1 MSSRRPRFYV
11 PPSGLTW
18 SRMLFTE
25 NPVLQRELLTNLR
38 ANRAFVLML
47 VYQMAL
53 ASVLLVAYP
62 SGQRVDLSTDSSAA
76 RQLVDFFFLG
86 QYVLASLMAPTFA
99 AGAISG
105 EKERKTYEML
115 LASPLTPWA
124 IVIGKMVAS
133 LTHLAVLIIASLPII
148 MLALPL
154 GGVSIYE
161 VLVAYLW
168 LMISIILFGSIGLA
182 CSCGFR
188 RTSSSLV
195 VSYLIILPLVI
206 VGAIFWRGLESSGS
220 VRLWIATFVLPPL
233 YLSISWLLCRW
244 TALRLL
250 YPPDVGSEGKDVIDL
265 EEESKNAIGMVIQRD
280 QFPDRLFAPPRRT
293 ALMRDDA
300 NPVYDK
306 EIHAELFSQGT
317 LMLRLVIQ
325 ISMILA
331 IPLMAAFLFIRTK
344 YCPWYISYV
353 LVFNILVAPVFSAGA
368 ITSERERQ
376 TLELL
381 LTTVL
386 QPWQI
391 LWGKL
396 LAGFRVSYV
405 LTMFLMWPMVLA
417 FVLNFQAYYSN
428 WLAVLAFF
436 GIVFVAAAFNS
447 VSALLCS
454 VLCQKSSVA
463 MLLSYSLLIVI
474 YFLPV
479 AAWYVVSSVSSIDSA
494 VAAMRILK
502 QVGVASPLMA
512 CFWVPLDA
520 NVLDVGSA
528 TPQLATGDW
537 RMVVAYFAV
546 TASAIAVMFA
556 VISAFLRN
564 RWGMTGR

>member
-1 MSSRRPRFYV
+1 MY
-11 PPSGLTW
+11 L
-18 SRMLFTE
+18 TE

-38 ANRAFVLML
+38 ASRAFVLML

-62 SGQRVDLSTDSSAA
+62 SGRVDLSTDSSAA

-86 QYVLASLMAPTFA
+86 QYILASLMAPTFA
-99 AGAISG
+99 SGAISG

-115 LASPLTPWA
+115 LASPLRPWA
-124 IVIGKMVAS
+124 IVIGKMIAS
-133 LTHLAVLIIASLPII
+133 LTHLVVLIFASLPII

-154 GGVSIYE
+154 GGVSVWE
-161 VLVAYLW
+161 VFAAYFW
-168 LMISIILFGSIGLA
+168 LTISIILFGSIGLA

-188 RTSSSLV
+188 RTASSLV
-195 VSYLIILPLVI
+195 VSYLVILPLVI
-206 VGAIFWRGLESSGS
+206 IGAIFWRGLETSGNL
-220 VRLWIATFVLPPL
+220 RLQIAFLILPPI
-233 YLSISWLLCRW
+233 YLSISALLCHW
-244 TALRLL
+244 TARRLL
-250 YPPDVGSEGKDVIDL
+250 HPPDVGSEGQDVIDL
-265 EEESKNAIGMVIQRD
+265 DEESKNAIGMVIQRD

-325 ISMILA
+325 ISMLLA
-331 IPLMAAFLFIRTK
+331 IPLMAAFLFIYPK
-344 YCPWYISYV
+344 YCAWYICYV

-368 ITSERERQ
+368 LTSERERQ

-381 LTTVL
+381 LATTL

-391 LWGKL
+391 LSGKMI
-396 LAGFRVSYV
+396 AGFRVSYV

-417 FVLNFQAYYSN
+417 FLLGITIYGSN
-428 WLAVLAFF
+428 WLAVVTFF
-436 GIVFVAAAFNS
+436 VIVFVAAVFNS

-454 VLCQKSSVA
+454 AICKKTSVA
-463 MLLSYSLLIVI
+463 MIMSYAILIVL

-479 AAWYVVSSVSSIDSA
+479 AALYIA
-494 VAAMRILK
+494 TNVAYSDDIVQRLNLFGA
-502 QVGVASPLMA
+502 ASPLMTS
-512 CFWVPLDA
+512 FQVPLDS
-520 NVLDVGSA
+520 NILQNDSGG
-528 TPQLATGDW
+528 TGDW
-537 RMVVAYFAV
+537 WLVLNYF
-546 TASAIAVMFA
+546 TFSLGTIGVMFA
-556 VISAFLRN
+556 VVSAFLRN

>member
-1 MSSRRPRFYV
+1 
-11 PPSGLTW
+11 
-18 SRMLFTE
+18 MLLTE

-38 ANRAFVLML
+38 ANRAFLLML
-47 VYQMAL
+47 FYQLAL
-53 ASVLLVAYP
+53 GFVLLVAYP
-62 SGQRVDLSTDSSAA
+62 SGRVDLSTDSSAA

-115 LASPLTPWA
+115 LASPLRPWA

-133 LTHLAVLIIASLPII
+133 LTHLAVLIMASLPII

-161 VLVAYLW
+161 VLAAYLW
-168 LMISIILFGSIGLA
+168 LLISIILFGSIGLA

-188 RTSSSLV
+188 RTASSLV

-206 VGAIFWRGLESSGS
+206 IGAIFWRGLESSGNL
-220 VRLWIATFVLPPL
+220 RLQLASFVLPPI
-233 YLSISWLLCRW
+233 YLSVSAILCGW
-244 TALRLL
+244 TARRLL
-250 YPPDVGSEGKDVIDL
+250 HPPDVGSEGQDVVDL
-265 EEESKNAIGMVIQRD
+265 EEESRNAIGMVIQRD

-293 ALMRDDA
+293 ALMKDEA

-325 ISMILA
+325 ISMLLA
-331 IPLMAAFLFIRTK
+331 IPLMAAFLFI
-344 YCPWYISYV
+344 YPQHCPWYICYV
-353 LVFNILVAPVFSAGA
+353 LIFNILVAPVFSAGA
-368 ITSERERQ
+368 LTSERERQ

-391 LWGKL
+391 MWGKL
-396 LAGFRVSYV
+396 IAGFRVSYV
-405 LTMFLMWPMVLA
+405 LTMFLMWPMLLA
-417 FVLNFQAYYSN
+417 FILAIGVYGPN
-428 WLAVLAFF
+428 WLGVLTFF
-436 GIVFVAAAFNS
+436 LIVFSASVFNS

-454 VLCQKSSVA
+454 AICKKTSVA
-463 MLLSYSLLIVI
+463 MLVSYAVLIVL

-479 AAWYVVSSVSSIDSA
+479 AAYYIATNIAAEDSVI
-494 VAAMRILK
+494 AALDQIGM
-502 QVGVASPLMA
+502 ASPLMT
-512 CFWVPLDA
+512 CFQVPLDTA
-520 NVLDVGSA
+520 AMALTDEGE
-528 TPQLATGDW
+528 ATGSW
-537 RMVVAYFAV
+537 PLVLGYFTFTLV
-546 TASAIAVMFA
+546 AIAAMFA
-556 VISAFLRN
+556 VIAAFLRN

>member
-1 MSSRRPRFYV
+1 
-11 PPSGLTW
+11 
-18 SRMLFTE
+18 MLLTE

-38 ANRAFVLML
+38 ANRAFVLLL
-47 VYQMAL
+47 VYQLAL

-115 LASPLTPWA
+115 LASPLQPWA

-161 VLVAYLW
+161 VLGAYLW
-168 LMISIILFGSIGLA
+168 LLISIVLFGSIGLA
-182 CSCGFR
+182 CSCGFQ
-188 RTSSSLV
+188 RTASSLV

-206 VGAIFWRGLESSGS
+206 VGALFWRGLESSGS
-220 VRLWIATFVLPPL
+220 LRLWIAIAILPPL
-233 YLSISWLLCRW
+233 YLTVSGLLCRW
-244 TALRLL
+244 TAHRLL
-250 YPPDVGSEGKDVIDL
+250 YPPDVGSEGKDVVDL
-265 EEESKNAIGMVIQRD
+265 EEESRNAIGMVIQRD

-325 ISMILA
+325 ISMLLA
-331 IPLMAAFLFIRTK
+331 IPLMAAFLFIRPQ
-344 YCPWYISYV
+344 YSPWYIAYV

-368 ITSERERQ
+368 LTSERERQ

-381 LTTVL
+381 LTTQL

-417 FVLNFQAYYSN
+417 FVLAFQMYHTN
-428 WLAVLAFF
+428 WLAVFAFF
-436 GIVFVAAAFNS
+436 AIVFMAAMFNS

-454 VLCQKSSVA
+454 VISRKTSVA
-463 MLLSYSLLIVI
+463 MLLSYSILIVV

-479 AAWYVVSSVSSIDSA
+479 AAWYVASSVGSDDIGA
-494 VAAMRILK
+494 PIVE
-502 QVGVASPLMA
+502 
-512 CFWVPLDA
+512 LDQA
-520 NVLDVGSA
+520 GGQRQPADGLLLGS
-528 TPQLATGDW
+528 LGCKHS
-537 RMVVAYFAV
+537 RC
-546 TASAIAVMFA
+546 
-556 VISAFLRN
+556 R
-564 RWGMTGR
+564 RGHECCR

>member
-1 MSSRRPRFYV
+1 
-11 PPSGLTW
+11 
-18 SRMLFTE
+18 MLFTE

-115 LASPLTPWA
+115 LASPLRPWA

-161 VLVAYLW
+161 VLGAYLW
-168 LMISIILFGSIGLA
+168 LMISIVLFGSIGLA

-206 VGAIFWRGLESSGS
+206 LGALFWRGLESSGS
-220 VRLWIATFVLPPL
+220 IRLWIATFFLPPL
-233 YLSISWLLCRW
+233 YLSISALLCRW
-244 TALRLL
+244 TAHRLL

-293 ALMRDDA
+293 ALMKDSA

-325 ISMILA
+325 ISMLLA
-331 IPLMAAFLFIRTK
+331 IPLMAAFLFIRPM

-417 FVLNFQAYYSN
+417 FILGFQMYYSN
-428 WLAVLAFF
+428 WLAVVSFF
-436 GIVFVAAAFNS
+436 AIVFVAAAFNS
-447 VSALLCS
+447 VSALFCS
-454 VLCQKSSVA
+454 AICKKSSVA
-463 MLLSYSLLIVI
+463 MLMSYSILIVI

-479 AAWYVVSSVSSIDSA
+479 AAWYVVSRVGSIESASSTLA
-494 VAAMRILK
+494 ILK
-502 QVGVASPLMA
+502 NIGVASPLMA
-512 CFWVPLDA
+512 SFWVPLDS
-520 NVLDVGSA
+520 NILDPTAA
-528 TPQLATGDW
+528 TEVVSSGDW
-537 RMVVAYFAV
+537 TMVVAYFGV
-546 TASAIAVMFA
+546 SMLAIGFMFA
-556 VISAFLRN
+556 LIAAFLRN

>member
-1 MSSRRPRFYV
+1 MY
-11 PPSGLTW
+11 
-18 SRMLFTE
+18 FTE

-47 VYQMAL
+47 LYQVAL
-53 ASVLLVAYP
+53 ATVLLVVYP
-62 SGQRVDLSTDSSAA
+62 SGQRIDLSVDSGAA
-76 RQLVDFFFLG
+76 RQLIDFFFLG
-86 QYVLASLMAPTFA
+86 QYILASLMAPTFA

-115 LASPLTPWA
+115 LASPLQPWA

-161 VLVAYLW
+161 VLAAYLW
-168 LMISIILFGSIGLA
+168 LMISIVLFGSIGLA
-182 CSCGFR
+182 CSCVFQ
-188 RTSSSLV
+188 RTSASLV
-195 VSYLIILPLVI
+195 VSYLVILPFVI
-206 VGAIFWRGLESSGS
+206 LGALFWRGLESNGNL
-220 VRLWIATFVLPPL
+220 RLQLAFFVLPPI
-233 YLSISWLLCRW
+233 YLTISGILCGW
-244 TALRLL
+244 TARRLL
-250 YPPDVGSEGKDVIDL
+250 YPPDVGAEGKDVVDL
-265 EEESKNAIGMVIQRD
+265 EQEAKNAIGMVIQRD

-293 ALMRDDA
+293 SLMKDNA

-325 ISMILA
+325 ISMLLA
-331 IPLMAAFLFIRTK
+331 IPLMAFFLFIQPE
-344 YCPWYISYV
+344 YCAWYISYV
-353 LVFNILVAPVFSAGA
+353 LIFNILVAPVFSSGA
-368 ITSERERQ
+368 LTSERERQ

-417 FVLNFQAYYSN
+417 FILGWQMYGSN
-428 WLAVLAFF
+428 WLAVLVFF
-436 GIVFVAAAFNS
+436 LIVLVAAIFNS

-454 VLCQKSSVA
+454 AVCKRTSVA
-463 MLLSYSLLIVI
+463 MLSSYSLLILI

-479 AAWYVVSSVSSIDSA
+479 AVWYIGTSVTSSSEVLGRLQQFGVS
-494 VAAMRILK
+494 
-502 QVGVASPLMA
+502 SPLMT
-512 CFWVPLDA
+512 CFWVPMDA
-520 NVLDVGSA
+520 NVSGASAGDGAIGSW
-528 TPQLATGDW
+528 TL
-537 RMVVAYFAV
+537 VLAYFAF
-546 TASAIAVMFA
+546 TLLAIAGMFA
-556 VISAFLRN
+556 IIAAFLRN

>member
-1 MSSRRPRFYV
+1 
-11 PPSGLTW
+11 
-18 SRMLFTE
+18 MLLTE

-38 ANRAFVLML
+38 ATRAFALL
-47 VYQMAL
+47 LFYQLAL

-115 LASPLTPWA
+115 LASPLRPWA

-133 LTHLAVLIIASLPII
+133 LTHLAVLIVASLPII

-161 VLVAYLW
+161 VLGAYLW
-168 LMISIILFGSIGLA
+168 LLISIVLFGSIGLA
-182 CSCGFR
+182 CSCGFQ

-206 VGAIFWRGLESSGS
+206 VGALFWRGLESSGS
-220 VRLWIATFVLPPL
+220 LRLWIAIAVLPPI
-233 YLSISWLLCRW
+233 YLSVSALLCRW
-244 TALRLL
+244 TAHRLL
-250 YPPDVGSEGKDVIDL
+250 YPPDVGSEGKDVVDL
-265 EEESKNAIGMVIQRD
+265 EEESRNAIGMVIQRD

-325 ISMILA
+325 ISMLLA
-331 IPLMAAFLFIRTK
+331 IPLMAAFLFIRPQ
-344 YCPWYISYV
+344 YSPWYIAYV

-368 ITSERERQ
+368 LTSERERQ

-381 LTTVL
+381 LTTQL

-391 LWGKL
+391 MWGKL

-417 FVLNFQAYYSN
+417 FVLAFQTYHSN
-428 WLAVLAFF
+428 WLAVLSFF
-436 GIVFVAAAFNS
+436 AIVFVAAVFNS

-454 VLCQKSSVA
+454 AICRKTSVA
-463 MLLSYSLLIVI
+463 MLLSYSILIVV

-479 AAWYVVSSVSSIDSA
+479 AAWFVASSVGSLESA
-494 VAAMRILK
+494 PQMLSWIKPAGI
-502 QVGVASPLMA
+502 ASPLMA
-512 CFWVPLDA
+512 CFWVPLDVNILEGNA
-520 NVLDVGSA
+520 AWSTSDSA
-528 TPQLATGDW
+528 AGGGEW
-537 RMVVAYFAV
+537 RMVLVYFA
-546 TASAIAVMFA
+546 IALTSVALMLT

>member
-1 MSSRRPRFYV
+1 MY
-11 PPSGLTW
+11 
-18 SRMLFTE
+18 LFE

-47 VYQMAL
+47 VYQLAL
-53 ASVLLVAYP
+53 SLVLLVVYP
-62 SGQRVDLSTDSSAA
+62 SGQRVDLTTDSAVA
-76 RQLVDFFFLG
+76 RDLVDFFFLG
-86 QYVLASLMAPTFA
+86 QYILASLMAPTFA

-115 LASPLTPWA
+115 LASPLRPWA

-161 VLVAYLW
+161 VLAAYLW
-168 LMISIILFGSIGLA
+168 LMISILLFGSIGLA
-182 CSCGFR
+182 CSCVFR
-188 RTSSSLV
+188 RTASSLV

-206 VGAIFWRGLESSGS
+206 IGAIFWRGLASSGNL
-220 VRLWIATFVLPPL
+220 RLQLAVVVLPPFYMAL
-233 YLSISWLLCRW
+233 SWLLCNW
-244 TALRLL
+244 TAGRLL
-250 YPPDVGSEGKDVIDL
+250 HPPDVGSEGHDVIDL
-265 EEESKNAIGMVIQRD
+265 EAENKNAIGMVIQRD

-293 ALMRDDA
+293 ALMKDDA

-325 ISMILA
+325 ISMLLA
-331 IPLMAAFLFIRTK
+331 IPLMAYFLFIIPEGRLSA
-344 YCPWYISYV
+344 WYISYV
-353 LVFNILVAPVFSAGA
+353 LIFNILVAPVFSAGSL
-368 ITSERERQ
+368 TGERERQ

-396 LAGFRVSYV
+396 LSGFRVSYV
-405 LTMFLMWPMVLA
+405 LTMFLMWPMILA
-417 FVLNFQAYYSN
+417 FVLVLQVYGKN
-428 WLAVLAFF
+428 WAAVLTYFA
-436 GIVFVAAAFNS
+436 IVLAAAIFNS
-447 VSALLCS
+447 VSAMMCS
-454 VLCQKSSVA
+454 AVCRKTSVA
-463 MLLSYSLLIVI
+463 MLMSYSLLIVV

-479 AAWYVVSSVSSIDSA
+479 AAWYIGRSVTGSEEVLRSIRLA
-494 VAAMRILK
+494 GI
-502 QVGVASPLMA
+502 ASPLMTS
-512 CFWVPLDA
+512 FSVPLLMDP
-520 NVLDVGSA
+520 LDDVITDTTVVG
-528 TPQLATGDW
+528 W
-537 RMVVAYFAV
+537 EWIFAYFGVTTLAV
-546 TASAIAVMFA
+546 LAMYSLVAAI
-556 VISAFLRN
+556 LRN

>member
-1 MSSRRPRFYV
+1 MYLV
-11 PPSGLTW
+11 
-18 SRMLFTE
+18 E

-38 ANRAFVLML
+38 ANRGFVLML

-76 RQLVDFFFLG
+76 LQLVDFFFLG
-86 QYVLASLMAPTFA
+86 QYILASLMAPTFA

-115 LASPLTPWA
+115 LASPLHPWA

-154 GGVSIYE
+154 GGVSIWE
-161 VLVAYLW
+161 VLAAYLW
-168 LMISIILFGSIGLA
+168 LVISVILFGSIGLA

-188 RTSSSLV
+188 RTASSLV
-195 VSYLIILPLVI
+195 VAYLIILPLVI
-206 VGAIFWRGLESSGS
+206 LGAMFWRGLASAGN
-220 VRLWIATFVLPPL
+220 VRLNLIVFVLPPI
-233 YLSISWLLCRW
+233 YLTISALLCQW
-244 TALRLL
+244 TARRLL

-265 EEESKNAIGMVIQRD
+265 EEESRNAVGMIIQRD

-325 ISMILA
+325 ISMLLA
-331 IPLMAAFLFIRTK
+331 IPLMAFFLFIWPE
-344 YCPWYISYV
+344 YSPWYISYV
-353 LVFNILVAPVFSAGA
+353 LVFNILVAPVFSSGSL
-368 ITSERERQ
+368 TSERERQ

-381 LTTVL
+381 LTTQL
-386 QPWQI
+386 KPWQI
-391 LWGKL
+391 IWGKL

-417 FVLNFQAYYSN
+417 FVLGFTVYGSN
-428 WLAVLAFF
+428 WMAVIAFF
-436 GIVFVAAAFNS
+436 AIVFVAAVFNS
-447 VSALLCS
+447 VSAMLCS
-454 VLCQKSSVA
+454 ALSKKTSVA
-463 MLLSYSLLIVI
+463 MLASYSILIVI
-474 YFLPV
+474 YFLPA
-479 AAWYVVSSVSSIDSA
+479 AAWYIGGNVTNSQEVMGVLKDISI
-494 VAAMRILK
+494 
-502 QVGVASPLMA
+502 ASPLMTS
-512 CFWVPLDA
+512 FWVPLDS
-520 NVLDVGSA
+520 NMLRELSDPSRGNGGEWLVVGLYFLVTGVLISICLGVIA
-528 TPQLATGDW
+528 TILG
-537 RMVVAYFAV
+537 
-546 TASAIAVMFA
+546 
-556 VISAFLRN
+556 N

>member
-1 MSSRRPRFYV
+1 
-11 PPSGLTW
+11 
-18 SRMLFTE
+18 MLLRD
-25 NPVLQRELLTNLR
+25 NPVMQRELLTNLR

-47 VYQMAL
+47 LYQLAL
-53 ASVLLVAYP
+53 ALVLLVAYP
-62 SGQRVDLSTDSSAA
+62 AGGRVDLSTDSPAA

-115 LASPLTPWA
+115 LASPLEPWA
-124 IVIGKMVAS
+124 IVTGKMVAS

-161 VLVAYLW
+161 VLGAYLW

-188 RTSSSLV
+188 RTASSLV
-195 VSYLIILPLVI
+195 VSYLIVLPLVI
-206 VGAIFWRGLESSGS
+206 VGAVFWRGLESSGS
-220 VRLWIATFVLPPL
+220 IRLQIASLVLPPI
-233 YLSISWLLCRW
+233 YLTVSAVLCGW
-244 TALRLL
+244 TARRLL
-250 YPPDVGSEGKDVIDL
+250 YPPDVGSEGKDVVDL

-325 ISMILA
+325 ISMLLA
-331 IPLMAAFLFIRTK
+331 IPLMAAFLFIK
-344 YCPWYISYV
+344 PVYCPWYISYV

-368 ITSERERQ
+368 LTSERERQ

-417 FVLNFQAYYSN
+417 FVLAIQMYGSN

-436 GIVFVAAAFNS
+436 GIVFMAAVFNS

-454 VLCQKSSVA
+454 AVCSKTSVA
-463 MLLSYSLLIVI
+463 MLLSYSLLIVV

-479 AAWYVVSSVSSIDSA
+479 ACWYIATNISDMETSA
-494 VAAMRILK
+494 STFELLK
-502 QVGVASPLMA
+502 KIGVASPLMA
-512 CFWVPLDA
+512 SFWVPLDGNLREVQDIGA
-520 NVLDVGSA
+520 VH
-528 TPQLATGDW
+528 GDW
-537 RMVVAYFAV
+537 AAVVAYFAV
-546 TASAIAVMFA
+546 ATLAVVGMFA

>member
-1 MSSRRPRFYV
+1 
-11 PPSGLTW
+11 
-18 SRMLFTE
+18 MLLLE

-38 ANRAFVLML
+38 ANSAFVLL
-47 VYQMAL
+47 LLYQVVL
-53 ASVLLVAYP
+53 GLVLLVAYP
-62 SGQRVDLSTDSSAA
+62 SGQRVDLSSDPSAA

-115 LASPLTPWA
+115 LASPLRPWA

-133 LTHLAVLIIASLPII
+133 LTHLVVLIIASLPII

-154 GGVSIYE
+154 GGVSVYE
-161 VLVAYLW
+161 VWGAYLW
-168 LMISIILFGSIGLA
+168 LMISIVLFGSIGLA
-182 CSCGFR
+182 CSCRFQ

-195 VSYLIILPLVI
+195 VSYLVILPIVI
-206 VGAIFWRGLESSGS
+206 VGAIFWRALESSGS
-220 VRLWIATFVLPPL
+220 LRLNIATLILPPI
-233 YLSISWLLCRW
+233 YLTISWVLCAW
-244 TALRLL
+244 TARRLL
-250 YPPDVGSEGKDVIDL
+250 YPPDVGSEGKDVVDL
-265 EEESKNAIGMVIQRD
+265 EEESKHAIGMIIQRD

-293 ALMRDDA
+293 ALMKDSA

-325 ISMILA
+325 ISMLLA
-331 IPLMAAFLFIRTK
+331 IPLMAFFLFIFPWH
-344 YCPWYISYV
+344 CPWYLCYV

-368 ITSERERQ
+368 LTSERERQ

-417 FVLNFQAYYSN
+417 FLLAMGRFGSN
-428 WLAVLAFF
+428 WLAVLTFF
-436 GIVFVAAAFNS
+436 AIVLIAAIFNS
-447 VSALLCS
+447 LSALLCS
-454 VLCQKSSVA
+454 TLCKKTSTA
-463 MLLSYSLLIVI
+463 LLASYSVLIVL

-479 AAWYVVSSVSSIDSA
+479 AAWFIATNLVDAGPYLGVLKLVG
-494 VAAMRILK
+494 AM
-502 QVGVASPLMA
+502 SPLMA
-512 CFWVPLDA
+512 VFWVPLDA
-520 NVLDVGSA
+520 NIHEN
-528 TPQLATGDW
+528 LAEGGAIGDW
-537 RMVVAYFAV
+537 KLVCLYIASTLLAIAGMLAVVA
-546 TASAIAVMFA
+546 TL
-556 VISAFLRN
+556 LRN

>member
-1 MSSRRPRFYV
+1 
-11 PPSGLTW
+11 
-18 SRMLFTE
+18 MLLTE

-38 ANRAFVLML
+38 AGRAFLLML
-47 VYQMAL
+47 VYQLAL

-62 SGQRVDLSTDSSAA
+62 SGRVDLSSDSSAA

-86 QYVLASLMAPTFA
+86 QYILASLMAPTFA

-115 LASPLTPWA
+115 LASPLQPWA

-133 LTHLAVLIIASLPII
+133 LTHLVVLIIASLPII

-161 VLVAYLW
+161 VLAAYLW
-168 LMISIILFGSIGLA
+168 LLISIVLFGSIGLA
-182 CSCGFR
+182 CSCAFR
-188 RTSSSLV
+188 RTASSLV
-195 VSYLIILPLVI
+195 VSYLIILPVVI
-206 VGAIFWRGLESSGS
+206 LGAIFWRGLESSGNL
-220 VRLWIATFVLPPL
+220 RLQVAAAVLPPI
-233 YLSISWLLCRW
+233 YLTCSAILCGW
-244 TALRLL
+244 TARRLL
-250 YPPDVGSEGKDVIDL
+250 HPPDVGSEGQDVVDL
-265 EEESKNAIGMVIQRD
+265 DEESRNAIGMVIQRD

-293 ALMRDDA
+293 ALMRDNA

-325 ISMILA
+325 ISMLLA
-331 IPLMAAFLFIRTK
+331 IPLMAAFLFIYPR
-344 YCPWYISYV
+344 YCAWYICYV

-368 ITSERERQ
+368 LTSERERQ

-386 QPWQI
+386 EPWQI

-417 FVLNFQAYYSN
+417 FLLSMTIYGSN
-428 WLAVLAFF
+428 WLSVLAFF
-436 GIVFVAAAFNS
+436 AIVFAAAVFNS
-447 VSALLCS
+447 VSALFCS
-454 VLCQKSSVA
+454 SICKKTSVA
-463 MLLSYSLLIVI
+463 MLMSYSLLIFL

-479 AAWYVVSSVSSIDSA
+479 AAWYLATNVTSSDQVLNY
-494 VAAMRILK
+494 LK
-502 QVGVASPLMA
+502 QIGVASPLLT

-520 NVLDVGSA
+520 NILEVADASY
-528 TPQLATGDW
+528 QIGDW
-537 RMVVAYFAV
+537 RYVLAYFAF
-546 TASAIAVMFA
+546 TSLAIASMFA
-556 VISAFLRN
+556 VIAAFLRN

>member
-1 MSSRRPRFYV
+1 MYLV
-11 PPSGLTW
+11 
-18 SRMLFTE
+18 E

-38 ANRAFVLML
+38 ANRGFVLML

-76 RQLVDFFFLG
+76 LQLVDFFFLG
-86 QYVLASLMAPTFA
+86 QYILASLMAPTFA

-115 LASPLTPWA
+115 LASPLHPWA

-154 GGVSIYE
+154 GGVSIWE
-161 VLVAYLW
+161 VLAAYLW
-168 LMISIILFGSIGLA
+168 LVISVILFGSIGLA

-188 RTSSSLV
+188 RTASSLV
-195 VSYLIILPLVI
+195 VAYLIILPLVI
-206 VGAIFWRGLESSGS
+206 MGAMFWRGLASAGN
-220 VRLWIATFVLPPL
+220 VRLNLIVFVLPPI
-233 YLSISWLLCRW
+233 YLTISALLCQW
-244 TALRLL
+244 TARRLL

-265 EEESKNAIGMVIQRD
+265 EEESRNAVGMIIQRD

-293 ALMRDDA
+293 ALMRDEA

-325 ISMILA
+325 ISMLLA
-331 IPLMAAFLFIRTK
+331 IPLMAFFLFIWPE
-344 YCPWYISYV
+344 YSPWYISYV
-353 LVFNILVAPVFSAGA
+353 LVFNILVAPVFSSGSL
-368 ITSERERQ
+368 TSERERQ

-381 LTTVL
+381 LTTQL
-386 QPWQI
+386 KPWQI
-391 LWGKL
+391 IWGKL

-417 FVLNFQAYYSN
+417 FVLGFTVYGSN
-428 WLAVLAFF
+428 WMAVIAFF
-436 GIVFVAAAFNS
+436 AIVFVAAVFNS
-447 VSALLCS
+447 VSAMLCS
-454 VLCQKSSVA
+454 ALSKKTSVA
-463 MLLSYSLLIVI
+463 MLASYSILIVI
-474 YFLPV
+474 YFLPA
-479 AAWYVVSSVSSIDSA
+479 AAWYIGGNVTNSQEVMGVLKDISI
-494 VAAMRILK
+494 
-502 QVGVASPLMA
+502 ASPLMTS
-512 CFWVPLDA
+512 FWVPLDS
-520 NVLDVGSA
+520 NMLRELSDPSRGNGGEWLIVG
-528 TPQLATGDW
+528 L
-537 RMVVAYFAV
+537 YFAV
-546 TASAIAVMFA
+546 TSVLISICLGVIAT
-556 VISAFLRN
+556 ILGN

>member
-1 MSSRRPRFYV
+1 
-11 PPSGLTW
+11 
-18 SRMLFTE
+18 MLLTE
-25 NPVLQRELLTNLR
+25 NPVMQRELLTNLR

-47 VYQMAL
+47 VYQLAL

-86 QYVLASLMAPTFA
+86 QYILASLMAPTFA

-115 LASPLTPWA
+115 LASPLKPWA

-161 VLVAYLW
+161 VLAAYLW
-168 LMISIILFGSIGLA
+168 LMISIVLFGSIGLA
-182 CSCGFR
+182 CSCGFK
-188 RTSSSLV
+188 RTAASLV

-206 VGAIFWRGLESSGS
+206 LGAIFWRGFESSGN
-220 VRLWIATFVLPPL
+220 VRLQIASLVLPPI
-233 YLSISWLLCRW
+233 YLTVSALLCAW
-244 TALRLL
+244 TARKLL
-250 YPPDVGSEGKDVIDL
+250 YPPDVGSGGSDVVDL
-265 EEESKNAIGMVIQRD
+265 EEESKNAIGMIIQRD

-293 ALMRDDA
+293 ALMKDDA

-325 ISMILA
+325 ISMLLA
-331 IPLMAAFLFIRTK
+331 IPLMAAFLFIK
-344 YCPWYISYV
+344 PMYCPWYICYV

-368 ITSERERQ
+368 LTSERERQ

-386 QPWQI
+386 RPWQI

-417 FVLNFQAYYSN
+417 FVLAMPMYGSN
-428 WLAVLAFF
+428 WLAVITFF
-436 GIVFVAAAFNS
+436 AIVFTAAAFNS
-447 VSALLCS
+447 VSALFCSALCR
-454 VLCQKSSVA
+454 KTSVA
-463 MLLSYSLLIVI
+463 MLVSYSVLIVL

-479 AAWYVVSSVSSIDSA
+479 AAWYVATSVADTSSAPGFLEQIG
-494 VAAMRILK
+494 I
-502 QVGVASPLMA
+502 ASPLMTS
-512 CFWVPLDA
+512 FWVPLDS
-520 NVLDVGSA
+520 NILEGQDPDVASGNWG
-528 TPQLATGDW
+528 L
-537 RMVVAYFAV
+537 VVAYF
-546 TASAIAVMFA
+546 TFTLLAIAVMFSLVA
-556 VISAFLRN
+556 AFLRN

>member
-1 MSSRRPRFYV
+1 
-11 PPSGLTW
+11 
-18 SRMLFTE
+18 MLLTE

-47 VYQMAL
+47 VYQLAL

-124 IVIGKMVAS
+124 IVVGKMVAS

-161 VLVAYLW
+161 VLGAYLW
-168 LMISIILFGSIGLA
+168 LIISIVLFGSIGLA
-182 CSCGFR
+182 CSCGFQ
-188 RTSSSLV
+188 RTASSLV
-195 VSYLIILPLVI
+195 VSYLVILPLVI
-206 VGAIFWRGLESSGS
+206 LGAIFWRALESMGS
-220 VRLWIATFVLPPL
+220 LRLQIAFFVLPPL
-233 YLSISWLLCRW
+233 YFAISYLLCRW
-244 TALRLL
+244 TAHRLL
-250 YPPDVGSEGKDVIDL
+250 YPPDVGAGGRDVVDL

-325 ISMILA
+325 ISMLLA
-331 IPLMAAFLFIRTK
+331 IPLMAGFLFIRPM
-344 YCPWYISYV
+344 YCAWYIAYV

-368 ITSERERQ
+368 LTSERERQ

-417 FVLNFQAYYSN
+417 FVLAFQMYLSN
-428 WLAVLAFF
+428 WLSVVAFF
-436 GIVFVAAAFNS
+436 GIVFVSAVFNS

-454 VLCQKSSVA
+454 AICKKTSVA
-463 MLLSYSLLIVI
+463 MLLSYSILIVV

-479 AAWYVVSSVSSIDSA
+479 AAWYIASNVSNPDT
-494 VAAMRILK
+494 LK
-502 QVGVASPLMA
+502 QTLDWLKLLGTASPLMA
-512 CFWVPLDA
+512 SFWVPLDSNILDTQA
-520 NVLDVGSA
+520 GVSIVASASGRATSGSWAMVL
-528 TPQLATGDW
+528 
-537 RMVVAYFAV
+537 AYFA
-546 TASAIAVMFA
+546 TALLSVALMFA

>member
-1 MSSRRPRFYV
+1 MYLR
-11 PPSGLTW
+11 
-18 SRMLFTE
+18 E

-47 VYQMAL
+47 VYQLAL
-53 ASVLLVAYP
+53 GLVLLVAYP
-62 SGQRVDLSTDSSAA
+62 SGQRVDLSSDTSAA

-86 QYVLASLMAPTFA
+86 QYILASLMAPTFA

-115 LASPLTPWA
+115 LASPLRPWA
-124 IVIGKMVAS
+124 IVIGKMIAS

-161 VLVAYLW
+161 VLAAYLW
-168 LMISIILFGSIGLA
+168 LLISIVLFGSIGLA
-182 CSCGFR
+182 CSCVFR
-188 RTSSSLV
+188 RTSASLV

-206 VGAIFWRGLESSGS
+206 LGTLFWRGLESSGNL
-220 VRLWIATFVLPPL
+220 RLQIASIVLPPI
-233 YLSISWLLCRW
+233 YLTISALLCNW
-244 TALRLL
+244 TAVRLL
-250 YPPDVGSEGKDVIDL
+250 YPPDVGSEGNDVIDL
-265 EEESKNAIGMVIQRD
+265 DAESKNAIGMIIQRD

-293 ALMRDDA
+293 ALMKDSA

-325 ISMILA
+325 ISMLLA
-331 IPLMAAFLFIRTK
+331 IPLMAYFLFIK
-344 YCPWYISYV
+344 PEYCAWYICYV
-353 LVFNILVAPVFSAGA
+353 LIFNILVAPVFSAGA
-368 ITSERERQ
+368 LTSERERQ

-417 FVLNFQAYYSN
+417 FVLAMQMYASN
-428 WLAVLAFF
+428 WLAVLTFF
-436 GIVFVAAAFNS
+436 AIVLFAAIFNS
-447 VSALLCS
+447 VSALFCS
-454 VLCQKSSVA
+454 SICRKTSVA
-463 MLLSYSLLIVI
+463 MLISYSVLIVI

-479 AAWYVVSSVSSIDSA
+479 AGWYIGTR
-494 VAAMRILK
+494 VAGLEESLGWIKTL
-502 QVGVASPLMA
+502 GVASPLMTS
-512 CFWVPLDA
+512 FWVPLDA
-520 NVLDVGSA
+520 RLLENQEL
-528 TPQLATGDW
+528 TGAPADW
-537 RMVVAYFAV
+537 SWVIAYFVV
-546 TASAIAVMFA
+546 TLLAIGGMFA
-556 VISAFLRN
+556 VIAALLRN

>member
-1 MSSRRPRFYV
+1 
-11 PPSGLTW
+11 
-18 SRMLFTE
+18 MLLTE
-25 NPVLQRELLTNLR
+25 NPVMQRELLTNLR
-38 ANRAFVLML
+38 ANRAFLLML
-47 VYQMAL
+47 VYQLAL

-62 SGQRVDLSTDSSAA
+62 SGQRVDLSSDSSAA

-99 AGAISG
+99 SGAISG

-115 LASPLTPWA
+115 LASPLKPWA

-154 GGVSIYE
+154 GGVSVYE
-161 VLVAYLW
+161 VLAAYLW
-168 LMISIILFGSIGLA
+168 LLISIILFGSIGLA

-206 VGAIFWRGLESSGS
+206 LGAIFWRGLESNGNLR
-220 VRLWIATFVLPPL
+220 VLIASSFLPPI
-233 YLSISWLLCRW
+233 YLTISFFLCKW
-244 TALRLL
+244 TAKRLL
-250 YPPDVGSEGKDVIDL
+250 YPPDVGSEGNDVVDL

-293 ALMRDDA
+293 ALMKDDA

-325 ISMILA
+325 ISMLLA
-331 IPLMAAFLFIRTK
+331 IPLMAAFLFIFPQ
-344 YCPWYISYV
+344 YCPWYICYV
-353 LVFNILVAPVFSAGA
+353 LVFNILVAPVFSASA
-368 ITSERERQ
+368 MTSERERQ

-396 LAGFRVSYV
+396 IAGFRVSYV

-417 FVLNFQAYYSN
+417 FVLGMQMYGTN
-428 WLAVLAFF
+428 WLAVLTFF
-436 GIVFVAAAFNS
+436 AIVFIAAVFNS

-454 VLCQKSSVA
+454 AICKKTSVA
-463 MLLSYSLLIVI
+463 MLISYSILIAL

-479 AAWYVVSSVSSIDSA
+479 AAWYIATNVSETGTA
-494 VAAMRILK
+494 PEFLK
-502 QVGVASPLMA
+502 QVGIPSPLMT
-512 CFWVPLDA
+512 CFWVPLDSNLLSTDPGDA
-520 NVLDVGSA
+520 QTGSWAIVG
-528 TPQLATGDW
+528 
-537 RMVVAYFAV
+537 AYFAFTIV
-546 TASAIAVMFA
+546 SAAAMFG
-556 VISAFLRN
+556 VVSAFIRN